1 MIGHLG
7 GEQSE
12 RRAEPG
18 PAFVHAQPGDVDARA
33 ERMPA
38 DLDERG
44 HISVIG
50 RSAEDE
56 SAWPVVYAGTG
67 APAASQATFT
77 FAPWATRS

>member
-7 GEQSE
+7 REQSE
-12 RRAEPG
+12 RRPEPG

-38 DLDERG
+38 DLDEGG
-44 HISVIG
+44 HISLIG
-50 RSAEDE
+50 RSADDE
-56 SAWPVVYAGTG
+56 SARPMFYAGTG
-67 APAASQATFT
+67 APAASQASFT